1 MKIFDR
7 YIMASVAG
15 AFLFGIA
22 MFMGLLLAMDLMKK
36 LVELI
41 AEQGVPVLMALKIFA
56 YRIPSML
63 AYAFPMSVLLA
74 ILLVFNRMS
83 SESEMV
89 AIRAAGISF
98 TRIVIPTLLFALL
111 VTGLTFYIADAFA
124 PFAGKRAAIL
134 TRAALKEVKGSQ
146 SVSFKHV
153 EKGHVLYQVGYKRLD
168 LDSKRM
174 EGVWMLIYEDDAPA
188 YYVYADHALY
198 DMRAGRWHFYSPN
211 RVEYVKAGDANGFTV
226 ESSSADGEMTV
237 GAIALKLKEDPFDLD
252 AAKKRPEEFTAREL
266 HQRAA
271 HLRENLNQDEKD
283 IGKWRMAFFQRFATP
298 FSCLVFALIGAPL
311 GLRHHRTSSA
321 VGLGIS
327 LLVIFGYYFFSVYMN
342 TFGESG
348 AMPAWLAAWLPN
360 MLGAVVGMVLIVKAN
375 K

>member
-7 YIMASVAG
+7 YIIVAVAG

-41 AEQGVPVLMALKIFA
+41 AEQGVPALLALKIFA

-89 AIRAAGISF
+89 AIRAAGVSF
-98 TRIVIPTLLFALL
+98 VRIVIPTLLFALL
-111 VTGLTFYIADAFA
+111 VCGLTYYIADVFA
-124 PFAGKRAAIL
+124 PFAGKRAAML
-134 TRAALKEVKGSQ
+134 TRSALKSVKEGQ
-146 SVSFKHV
+146 AEPFVHR
-153 EKGHVLYQVGYKRLD
+153 EDGRILYTIGYSNLD

-174 EGVWMLIYEDDAPA
+174 DEVWMLIYEKGMPS
-188 YYVYADHALY
+188 YYIYADKAQY
-198 DMRAGRWHFYSPN
+198 DTEHGRWQFFAPN
-211 RVEYVKAGDANGFTV
+211 NFKWLMSVDSDISV
-226 ESSSADGEMTV
+226 ESSVLTI
-237 GAIALKLKEDPFDLD
+237 GAVALILKEDPFDLD
-252 AAKKRPEEFTAREL
+252 AGKKRPEEFTAREL
-266 HQRAA
+266 QQRVT
-271 HLRENLNQDEKD
+271 HLRDDLKQDEKSV
-283 IGKWRMAFFQRFATP
+283 GKWRMAFFQRFATA

-327 LLVIFGYYFFSVYMN
+327 LLVIFGYYSLSVYVS
-342 TFGESG
+342 TFGETGRLS
-348 AMPAWLAAWLPN
+348 AWFAAWLPN
-360 MLGAVVGMVLIVKAN
+360 IVGAVVGMVLIYRAN